1 MRIHTFSGLV
11 ILLAFLIVVSSVNVH
26 AWSFHNGYG
35 VGDLTRIE
43 GFIIDDIGSEYVDFA
58 SPGVGNFTTTTSS
71 GSVPVGGWSG
81 SIINPDYAEAA
92 GVPTSVLLEL
102 DWSFTGNSANQ
113 VFSLDVLMYK
123 NPGSGEYF
131 VGNVFRQ
138 TWDGSGFG
146 TVSVIANAD
155 PGLYNRTASVPEP
168 SSLLLLGT
176 GLIGLAGFRRKF
188 SS

>member
-11 ILLAFLIVVSSVNVH
+11 ILLAFLIVVSSTNVH

-43 GFIIDDIGSEYVDFA
+43 GFIIDDIGSEHVDFA
-58 SPGVGNFTTTTSS
+58 SPGVGNFGTT
-71 GSVPVGGWSG
+71 GWSG

-92 GVPTSVLLEL
+92 GVPTSLTLEL

-123 NPGSGEYF
+123 DTGSGEYF
-131 VGNVFRQ
+131 LGNVFRQ
-138 TWDGSGFG
+138 TWNGSIFG
-146 TVSVIANAD
+146 SVSVIGNPD
-155 PGLYNRTASVPEP
+155 QGLYNRTASVPEP
-168 SSLLLLGT
+168 STLLLLGT
-176 GLIGLAGFRRKF
+176 GLIGLAGMRRKF
-188 SS
+188 RS